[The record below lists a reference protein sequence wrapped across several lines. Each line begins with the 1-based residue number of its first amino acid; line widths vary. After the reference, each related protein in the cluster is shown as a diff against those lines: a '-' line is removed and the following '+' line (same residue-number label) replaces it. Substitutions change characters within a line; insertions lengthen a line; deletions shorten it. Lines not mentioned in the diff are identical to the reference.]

1 MQLVKGWNL
10 RIEVRRLRVKGWD
23 VLYMISELFVIGAG
37 CIDVVQ
43 CR

>member
-1 MQLVKGWNL
+1 MCSSEEAEEEGRGCDDL
-10 RIEVRRLRVKGWD
+10 D